1 MFFLVKNKLQF
12 SLRILHL
19 IYTTGIAGAEKYLLY
34 LLPELKKYDV
44 DCELICICPNQNTAA
59 LQEYCAEMNAKG
71 IKASLFT
78 ITSKIS
84 YVNTARKIYKYLKS
98 RDIHLVHS
106 NLFSADFI
114 AVLIK
119 RLFFK
124 KLIILS
130 TKHGYEE
137 EYLLQIGLG
146 NKKIRYNS
154 YYYISRWVINNI
166 DHNLAV
172 SQAISD
178 VYSYVN
184 LGKEKMKFVHHGI
197 SMPSTME
204 EKTIIPGNPKIL
216 MVGRMAQIKGHVYL
230 IEALPEVIQAFPKLK
245 LILAGDGP
253 LKEELI
259 QKAKALNVFQHIDF
273 VGFASPKKY
282 AAQCQ
287 IMVLPSLFE
296 SFGLVY
302 IESFALKIP
311 VIAFDAEAANQII
324 EINETGILVPK
335 KDSKAL
341 AEKIIYLLKSP
352 GERNRIIEN
361 AYRKYLEYYNAE
373 RMARETAEW
382 YRFVLR

>member
-1 MFFLVKNKLQF
+1 M
-12 SLRILHL
+12 RILHI

-34 LLPELKKYDV
+34 LLPELKKYNV
-44 DCELICICPNQNTAA
+44 DCELICICPNQNMVA
-59 LQEYCAEMNAKG
+59 LQKYCAEMNAKD

-78 ITSKIS
+78 ITSKLS
-84 YVNTARKIYKYLKS
+84 YLNTARKIYKYLKA
-98 RDIHLVHS
+98 RKIHIIHS
-106 NLFSADFI
+106 HLFSSDFI

-119 RLFFK
+119 KLFFK

-146 NKKIRYNS
+146 NKKIRYNT

-178 VYSYVN
+178 VYSYVK

-197 SMPSTME
+197 SMLSPIE
-204 EKTIIPGNPKIL
+204 EETILPGDPKIL
-216 MVGRMAQIKGHVYL
+216 MIGRMAQIKGHVYL
-230 IEALPEVIQAFPKLK
+230 IEALPKVIGEFPNLK

-259 QKAKALNVFQHIDF
+259 QKARALNVFEHIDF
-273 VGFASPKKY
+273 AGFASPKDY

-287 IMVLPSLFE
+287 IMILPSLFE

-324 EINETGILVPK
+324 ENNETGILVPK

-341 AEKIIYLLKSP
+341 ADKIIYLLESP
-352 GERNRIIEN
+352 AERNRITEN
-361 AYRKYLEYYNAE
+361 AYRKYVEYYNAE

-382 YRFVLR
+382 YHSVLD

>member
-1 MFFLVKNKLQF
+1 MV
-12 SLRILHL
+12 
-19 IYTTGIAGAEKYLLY
+19 
-34 LLPELKKYDV
+34 
-44 DCELICICPNQNTAA
+44 A
-59 LQEYCAEMNAKG
+59 LQKYCAEMNAKD

-78 ITSKIS
+78 ITSKLS
-84 YVNTARKIYKYLKS
+84 YLNTARKIYKFLKA
-98 RDIHLVHS
+98 RKIHIIHS
-106 NLFSADFI
+106 HLFSSDFI

-119 RLFFK
+119 KLFFK

-146 NKKIRYNS
+146 NKKIRYNT

-178 VYSYVN
+178 VYSYVK

-197 SMPSTME
+197 SMLPTIE
-204 EKTIIPGNPKIL
+204 EETVIPGDPKIL

-230 IEALPEVIQAFPKLK
+230 IEALPEVIQEFPKLK

-259 QKAKALNVFQHIDF
+259 QKARALNVFEHIDF

-287 IMVLPSLFE
+287 IMILPSLFE

-302 IESFALKIP
+302 IESFALRIP

-324 EINETGILVPK
+324 EDNETGILVPK

-341 AEKIIYLLKSP
+341 ADKIIYLLESP
-352 GERNRIIEN
+352 AERNRITEN
-361 AYRKYLEYYNAE
+361 AYRKYVEYYNAE

-382 YRFVLR
+382 YHSVLD